1 MRLKKTPWGGEE
13 VRTLKANFEKVT
25 WEELLLLLPDRNKD
39 SIRAQARRQNL
50 TTQNEKI
57 H

>member
-13 VRTLKANFEKVT
+13 VRTLKANFGKVT

-39 SIRAQARRQNL
+39 SIRAQARRQKL
-50 TTQNEKI
+50 I
-57 H
+57 